1 MRSSKIAAISLGLM
15 AVISCSSAGINN
27 TNNNTNNNDNSL
39 EFNRADDFDIK
50 RGLKLNRDRG
60 DQNYLEKLDASNFK
74 YNGGALYKGEILR
87 VGTYIS
93 PEIEVEGVYAKNPTI
108 TLKKDDKRYKE
119 YTSDVEGKIKVVDN
133 GETKDV
139 TFLDQ
144 NAVYVKLRDKN
155 GNTKDILLNQSVDV
169 KELPKLQGEVRYKDI
184 KQGADNGRVRYS
196 VLTYDDGLED
206 AKYDE
211 DGEKLKINYNS
222 YTKLDKYKDLDDI
235 VGKKKVSVRTSV
247 VGNSEVNKIDVDFGE
262 RLSDYRDRYEDILLN
277 LDKSTLKFSEDG
289 KNITGGFNPDIVER
303 LTKYEL
309 NKNPNT
315 KIEFI
320 TEIED
325 ADKNTI
331 GNHNIVR
338 KIVKDGV
345 TIYSKKEK
353 AYVAFPGTTVG
364 VVDGTFAD
372 ESPEVE
378 ARMYRYQPKGLNNLK
393 DKKPEDRNLKR
404 EHGPTVVGSMIE
416 ELSVGEGYTLANLL
430 ASLQL
435 KTIIGY
441 GYTGKLPEGLE
452 YENLKNGM
460 INSMI
465 TLAQNYRPQNNEV
478 INKKFTDLT
487 GKITEIKFVEEKI
500 KVLKEYL
507 KINPNDEE
515 AKDEKLAD
523 LTSTYW
529 TIYNNGKDDTSDEA
543 QEKKMEV
550 RKEFRKFMN
559 EKYKELK
566 PLDDDKRKE
575 IYNSM
580 YKKIYAEILEKYEE
594 FVNMTEVE
602 KLAMTDIHFAA
613 GAIGD
618 TVTGG
623 LAGDS
628 GKLMARMIEDN
639 KNIKAI
645 NMSYGSE
652 YTFDKY
658 MAIKNMTEEEKQRAV
673 DAYNN
678 NTLGFR
684 TAIKIWLSKN
694 DFSNLDDYKS
704 KYPGNLSIPSVLKY
718 FESRNKIDVNDYQ
731 KLLDLKMLTL
741 RHALLKHSELVT
753 SNNDL
758 LYVVSAGNSRNNS
771 GQTDVDLTNFDS
783 NGDKIVYEH
792 PNRKYSQTFVDVPL
806 YLEEVEKE
814 KAKKEEREYK
824 YNPNYRKNI
833 VSVVG
838 LTYKAISGK
847 ATERLHNEF
856 NLATND
862 NTVYN
867 NIKSYASFMSERSD
881 TLLKI
886 KKEIE
891 KNPSKYTKSYID
903 EINAQI
909 KDIDNLSAMD
919 VDPNGR
925 PFLFS
930 FSRAGKAKLWTVAS
944 EGMYSYNKRLTEE
957 EKKYNKPMNP
967 DGEKDADLVLNNQ
980 FIGSEYLDQ
989 GSSFAAPRVTAVA
1002 GVIGTKF
1009 PWMSAHQIKQ
1019 TIFTTATDDYR
1030 VVGVKNPDTNEIVKR
1045 IIGEYGVDENIGWG
1059 MMNRD
1064 KAYLGPARFVKAL
1077 TSETGDDDF
1086 IANVPYGSY
1095 EFSNDIEGGFNPYI
1109 YAGSRSGSG
1118 ISQAEAFILNNVKDL
1133 SVEEVLSDEFDKN
1146 PLYKPIIDA
1155 LKLMGK
1161 TKTEIYTNILPKFN
1175 KYINS
1180 LEDYEKDLFVDA
1192 GLIKKGNGTLV
1203 LSGDNKYK
1211 DPTIVEEGTL
1221 VLRGS
1226 SESPIIVH
1234 KGAKL
1239 KLDMSYLESKK
1250 NALLDD
1256 GEETFKSKINGD
1268 IINFG
1273 ELYSYSTSDR
1283 INGTYSVIKDAK
1295 TYIASFA
1302 HLSVNELNLK
1312 ETNEFSFDVFR
1323 KKGMDIF
1330 ARPKYLDPKE
1340 AEEEDIEATEKL
1352 DPNKKEILT
1361 INKINK
1367 KDLYKIKLGK
1377 IAITPY
1383 IDLEVKEEKI
1393 TDDEENVKVF
1403 ATLIRKSSS
1412 ELVDNPMPNTA
1423 RIMAVLESRLN
1434 VASPKEKEEI
1444 LSKINNVIWYNQ
1456 DDENK
1461 LSGQTLANS
1470 EVLGYDLL
1478 EIKNSKIK
1486 ERFAVKGTD
1495 GKLGVFVDLINSNK
1509 FKFANGDKN
1518 IITNGFNLGIDY
1530 TSKYFVAGATLNYTN
1545 SQLFDYSIR
1554 LDKDDNTDIFNPV
1567 KRYLQGRV
1575 KGNNIGASIFA
1586 KGMYENGYISG
1597 IGSFDYLGKDIDRNL
1612 GGEKTKDISASDI
1625 IFNVNLEGGY
1635 RFRLPKNVEIE
1646 PFIGTDLITYTRGG
1660 FSEDTE
1666 YGYSSD
1672 KETNFKSKI
1681 TIGTRVRAN
1690 IKNKWN
1696 IGGYVSYSK
1705 YLTDPVLK
1713 VKAELSSYKFSNMLK
1728 GLTLDD
1734 NVISYG
1740 IDLRT
1745 RLNNIEFNLAYN
1757 GKNIRTQGISTGI
1770 KVEF

>member
-27 TNNNTNNNDNSL
+27 TNNNNDNSL

-50 RGLKLNRDRG
+50 RGLKLNKDKG
-60 DQNYLEKLDASNFK
+60 DQNYLENLDASNFK
-74 YNGGALYKGEILR
+74 YNGGPLYKGEILR
-87 VGTYIS
+87 EGTYIS

-108 TLKKDDKRYKE
+108 TLKKDDKRYAE
-119 YTSDVEGKIKVVDN
+119 YTGNIDGKIKVVDN

-206 AKYDE
+206 ARYNE
-211 DGEKLKINYNS
+211 DGEELKINYNS

-235 VGKKKVSVRTSV
+235 VGKKNVSVRTSV
-247 VGNSEVNKIDVDFGE
+247 VGSSEVNKIDVDFGE

-277 LDKSTLKFSEDG
+277 LYKSTLKFSEDG

-315 KIEFI
+315 KIEFV

-325 ADKNTI
+325 SDKNTI
-331 GNHNIVR
+331 GHHNIVR

-393 DKKPEDRNLKR
+393 DKKPEDRNLER
-404 EHGPTVVGSMIE
+404 EHGPTVVGAMIDE
-416 ELSVGEGYTLANLL
+416 ISVGEGYTIANLV
-430 ASLQL
+430 ASIQL

-441 GYTGKLPEGLE
+441 GYTGKLPKGLE
-452 YENLKNGM
+452 YENLRRGLAT
-460 INSMI
+460 
-465 TLAQNYRPQNNEV
+465 TLSNLTQAYRPKENEV
-478 INKKFTDLT
+478 VTDKLKSLVNKAIDIRLL
-487 GKITEIKFVEEKI
+487 EEKI
-500 KVLKEYL
+500 TSLKAYL
-507 KINPNDEE
+507 KIDANNED
-515 AKDEKLAD
+515 AKDAKLD
-523 LTSTYW
+523 ELTSSYW
-529 TIYNNGKDDTSDEA
+529 SVYNNGKDDTSEEA
-543 QEKKMEV
+543 QEKKRTV

-559 EKYKELK
+559 EKYTELK
-566 PLDDDKRKE
+566 SLDDTKRKE
-575 IYNSM
+575 IFNSM
-580 YKKIYAEILEKYEE
+580 YQKLYSELLEKYEE
-594 FVNMTEVE
+594 FVNLTEVE
-602 KLAMTDIHFAA
+602 KLEMTDLHFAA

-623 LAGDS
+623 LNGDS

-684 TAIKIWLSKN
+684 TAVKIWLSEN
-694 DFSNLDDYKS
+694 DFSNLDDYKE
-704 KYPGNLSIPSVLKY
+704 KYPGSLSIPSVLKY

-731 KLLDLKMLTL
+731 KLLDLKMLGL
-741 RHALLKHSELVT
+741 RHGLLKHSELAT

-792 PNRKYSQTFVDVPL
+792 PNRKYSQTFVDTPL

-814 KAKKEEREYK
+814 KAKKEGREYK

-847 ATERLHNEF
+847 ATESLHNEF
-856 NLATND
+856 NLATSNA
-862 NTVYN
+862 TIYN
-867 NIKSYASFMSERSD
+867 NIKSYAKFMYERND
-881 TLLKI
+881 TLLRI

-891 KNPSKYTKSYID
+891 KNPSKYPKAYID

-909 KDIDNLSAMD
+909 KDLDNLSAMD

-944 EGMYSYNKRLTEE
+944 EGMYSYNKRLTED
-957 EKKYNKPMNP
+957 EKKYNPTMEP
-967 DGEKDADLVLNNQ
+967 DGEKDADLILNNQ
-980 FIGSEYLDQ
+980 FIGSDYLAQ

-1030 VVGVKNPDTNEIVKR
+1030 LVKVKDPNSDETTDR

-1086 IANVPYGSY
+1086 IADIPYGIY
-1095 EFSNDIEGGFNPYI
+1095 EFSNDIEGGFNPYV
-1109 YAGSRSGSG
+1109 YAGSRAGSG

-1133 SVEEVLSDEFDKN
+1133 SVEEVLSDEFDTN
-1146 PLYKPIIDA
+1146 SLYKPVIDA
-1155 LKLMGK
+1155 LKLLGK
-1161 TKTEIYTNILPKFN
+1161 TKIEIYTNILPKFN

-1203 LSGDNKYK
+1203 LSGENKYK
-1211 DPTIVEEGTL
+1211 DPTVVEAGTL
-1221 VLRGS
+1221 VLRGT

-1239 KLDMSYLESKK
+1239 KLDMGYIENIK
-1250 NALLDD
+1250 NATLDD
-1256 GEETFKSKINGD
+1256 GEEPFKAKINGD
-1268 IINFG
+1268 VINFG
-1273 ELYSYSTSDR
+1273 ELYSYSLADR
-1283 INGTYSVIKDAK
+1283 INGTYSIIKDAK

-1312 ETNEFSFDVFR
+1312 ETNEFSFDIFR

-1330 ARPKYLDPKE
+1330 AKPKYVDPSNAE
-1340 AEEEDIEATEKL
+1340 AEDVEAMEKL

-1361 INKINK
+1361 INKVSK

-1377 IAITPY
+1377 TEINPY
-1383 IDLEVKEEKI
+1383 IDLEVKEEAI
-1393 TDDEENVKVF
+1393 TGDKENVKVV
-1403 ATLIRKSSS
+1403 ATLIRKNAS
-1412 ELVDNPMPNTA
+1412 ELVANPMPTTA
-1423 RIMAVLESRLN
+1423 RIMAVLESRLDG
-1434 VASPKEKEEI
+1434 ASPKEKEEI
-1444 LSKINNVIWYNQ
+1444 LSKLNDMTWNSQ
-1456 DDENK
+1456 EDENK

-1486 ERFAVKGTD
+1486 ERLAVKGTD
-1495 GKLGVFVDLINSNK
+1495 GKLGVFVDVINSNK
-1509 FKFANGDKN
+1509 FKFENGDKN

-1530 TSKYFVAGATLNYTN
+1530 TDKYFVAGASLNYTN
-1545 SQLFDYSIR
+1545 SQLFDYAIR
-1554 LDKDDNTDIFNPV
+1554 LEKDDKTNADNPV

-1586 KGMYENGYISG
+1586 KGMYKNGYISS
-1597 IGSFDYLGKDIDRNL
+1597 IGSIDYLGKDIDRNL
-1612 GGEKTKDISASDI
+1612 GGENTKEVTASDVMLGLNI
-1625 IFNVNLEGGY
+1625 EGGY
-1635 RFRLPKNVEIE
+1635 RFKLPKNIEIE
-1646 PFIGTDLITYTRGG
+1646 PFVATDLITYIRGG
-1660 FSEDTE
+1660 FSEDAE

-1681 TIGTRVRAN
+1681 TIGTRVRASLN
-1690 IKNKWN
+1690 NKWN

-1713 VKAELSSYKFSNMLK
+1713 VKAELESYKFSNTLK

-1745 RLNNIEFNLAYN
+1745 RLNNIEFNLAYS

>member
-1 MRSSKIAAISLGLM
+1 MRSGKIAAISLGLM

-27 TNNNTNNNDNSL
+27 TNNNNDNSL

-50 RGLKLNRDRG
+50 RGLKLNKDKG
-60 DQNYLEKLDASNFK
+60 DQNYLENLDASNFK
-74 YNGGALYKGEILR
+74 YNGGPLYKGEILR
-87 VGTYIS
+87 EGTYIS

-108 TLKKDDKRYKE
+108 TLKKDDKRYTE
-119 YTSDVEGKIKVVDN
+119 YTSNIDGKIKVVDN

-206 AKYDE
+206 ARYNE
-211 DGEKLKINYNS
+211 DGEELKINYNS

-235 VGKKKVSVRTSV
+235 VGKKNVSVRTSV
-247 VGNSEVNKIDVDFGE
+247 VGSSEVNKIDVDFGE

-331 GNHNIVR
+331 GHHNIVR

-353 AYVAFPGTTVG
+353 AYIAFPGTTVG

-393 DKKPEDRNLKR
+393 DKKPEDRNLER
-404 EHGPTVVGSMIE
+404 EHGPTVVGAMIDE
-416 ELSVGEGYTLANLL
+416 ISVGEGYTIANLV
-430 ASLQL
+430 ASIQL

-441 GYTGKLPEGLE
+441 GYTGKLPKGLE
-452 YENLKNGM
+452 YENLRRGLAT
-460 INSMI
+460 
-465 TLAQNYRPQNNEV
+465 TLTNLTQAYRPKENEV
-478 INKKFTDLT
+478 VTNKLKSLVNKAIDIRLL
-487 GKITEIKFVEEKI
+487 EEKI
-500 KVLKEYL
+500 TSLKAYL
-507 KINPNDEE
+507 KIDANNED
-515 AKDEKLAD
+515 AKDAKLD
-523 LTSTYW
+523 ELTSSYW
-529 TIYNNGKDDTSDEA
+529 SVYNNGKDDTSEEA
-543 QEKKMEV
+543 QEKKRTV

-559 EKYKELK
+559 EKYTELK
-566 PLDDDKRKE
+566 SLDDVKRKE
-575 IYNSM
+575 IFNSM
-580 YKKIYAEILEKYEE
+580 YQKLYSELLEKYEE
-594 FVNMTEVE
+594 FVNLTEVE
-602 KLAMTDIHFAA
+602 KLEMTDLHFAA

-623 LAGDS
+623 LNGDS

-684 TAIKIWLSKN
+684 TAVKIWLSEN
-694 DFSNLDDYKS
+694 DFSNLDDYKE
-704 KYPGNLSIPSVLKY
+704 KYPGSLSIPSVLKY

-731 KLLDLKMLTL
+731 KLLDLKMLGL
-741 RHALLKHSELVT
+741 RHGLLKHSELAT

-792 PNRKYSQTFVDVPL
+792 PNRKYSQTFVDTPL

-814 KAKKEEREYK
+814 KAKKEGREYK

-847 ATERLHNEF
+847 ATESLHNEF
-856 NLATND
+856 NLATSNA
-862 NTVYN
+862 TIYN
-867 NIKSYASFMSERSD
+867 NIKSYAKFMYERND
-881 TLLKI
+881 TLLRI

-891 KNPSKYTKSYID
+891 KNPSKYPKAYID
-903 EINAQI
+903 EINAQL
-909 KDIDNLSAMD
+909 KDLDNLSAMD

-944 EGMYSYNKRLTEE
+944 EGMYSYNKRLTED
-957 EKKYNKPMNP
+957 EKKYNPTMEP
-967 DGEKDADLVLNNQ
+967 DGEKDADLILNNQ
-980 FIGSEYLDQ
+980 FIGSDYLAQ
-989 GSSFAAPRVTAVA
+989 GSSFAAPRVTVVA

-1030 VVGVKNPDTNEIVKR
+1030 LVKVKDPNSDETTDR

-1086 IANVPYGSY
+1086 IADIPYGIY
-1095 EFSNDIEGGFNPYI
+1095 EFSNDIEGGFNPYV
-1109 YAGSRSGSG
+1109 YAGSRAGSG

-1133 SVEEVLSDEFDKN
+1133 SVEEVLSDEFDTN
-1146 PLYKPIIDA
+1146 SLYKPVIDA
-1155 LKLMGK
+1155 LKLIGK
-1161 TKTEIYTNILPKFN
+1161 TKIEIYTNILPKFN

-1203 LSGDNKYK
+1203 LSGENKYK
-1211 DPTIVEEGTL
+1211 DPTVVEAGTL
-1221 VLRGS
+1221 VLRGT

-1239 KLDMSYLESKK
+1239 KLDMGYIENVK
-1250 NALLDD
+1250 NATLDD
-1256 GEETFKSKINGD
+1256 GEETFKAKINGD
-1268 IINFG
+1268 VINFG
-1273 ELYSYSTSDR
+1273 ELYSYSLADR
-1283 INGTYSVIKDAK
+1283 INGTYSIIKDAK

-1312 ETNEFSFDVFR
+1312 ETNEFSFDIFR

-1330 ARPKYLDPKE
+1330 AKPKYVDPSNAE
-1340 AEEEDIEATEKL
+1340 AEDVEAMEKL

-1361 INKINK
+1361 INKVSK

-1377 IAITPY
+1377 TEINPY
-1383 IDLEVKEEKI
+1383 IDLEVKEEAI
-1393 TDDEENVKVF
+1393 TGDKENVKVV
-1403 ATLIRKSSS
+1403 ATLIRKNAS
-1412 ELVDNPMPNTA
+1412 ELVDNPMPTTA
-1423 RIMAVLESRLN
+1423 RIMAVLESRLDG
-1434 VASPKEKEEI
+1434 ASPKEKEEI
-1444 LSKINNVIWYNQ
+1444 LSKINDMTWNSQ
-1456 DDENK
+1456 EDENK

-1486 ERFAVKGTD
+1486 ERLAVKGTD
-1495 GKLGVFVDLINSNK
+1495 GKLGVFVDVINSNK
-1509 FKFANGDKN
+1509 FKFENGDKN

-1530 TSKYFVAGATLNYTN
+1530 TDKYFVAGASLNYTN
-1545 SQLFDYSIR
+1545 SQLFDYAIR
-1554 LDKDDNTDIFNPV
+1554 LEKDDKTNADNPV

-1575 KGNNIGASIFA
+1575 KDNNIGASIFA
-1586 KGMYENGYISG
+1586 KGMYKNGYISS
-1597 IGSFDYLGKDIDRNL
+1597 IGSIDYLGKDIDRNL
-1612 GGEKTKDISASDI
+1612 GGENTKEVTASDVMFGLNI
-1625 IFNVNLEGGY
+1625 EGGY
-1635 RFRLPKNVEIE
+1635 RFKLPKNIEIE
-1646 PFIGTDLITYTRGG
+1646 PFVATDLITYIRGG
-1660 FSEDTE
+1660 FSEDAE

-1690 IKNKWN
+1690 LNNKWN

-1713 VKAELSSYKFSNMLK
+1713 VKAELESYKFSNTLK

-1745 RLNNIEFNLAYN
+1745 RLNNIEFNLAYS

>member
-27 TNNNTNNNDNSL
+27 TNNNDNSL

-50 RGLKLNRDRG
+50 RGLKLNKDKG
-60 DQNYLEKLDASNFK
+60 DQNYLENLDASNFK
-74 YNGGALYKGEILR
+74 YNGGPLYKGEILR
-87 VGTYIS
+87 EGTYIS

-108 TLKKDDKRYKE
+108 TLKKDDKRYAE
-119 YTSDVEGKIKVVDN
+119 YTDNIDGKIKVVDN

-206 AKYDE
+206 ARYDE
-211 DGEKLKINYNS
+211 DGEELKINYNS

-235 VGKKKVSVRTSV
+235 VGKKNVSVRTSV
-247 VGNSEVNKIDVDFGE
+247 VGSSEVNKIDVDFGE

-315 KIEFI
+315 KIEFV

-331 GNHNIVR
+331 GHHNIVR

-353 AYVAFPGTTVG
+353 AYIAFPGTTVG

-393 DKKPEDRNLKR
+393 DKKPEDRNLER
-404 EHGPTVVGSMIE
+404 EHGPTVVGAMIDE
-416 ELSVGEGYTLANLL
+416 ISVGEGYTIANLV
-430 ASLQL
+430 ASIQL

-441 GYTGKLPEGLE
+441 GYTGKLPKGLE
-452 YENLKNGM
+452 YENLRRGLETTIPNLVK
-460 INSMI
+460 
-465 TLAQNYRPQNNEV
+465 AYRPKENVVVKNKLKNL
-478 INKKFTDLT
+478 INKAIDIRLL
-487 GKITEIKFVEEKI
+487 EEKI
-500 KVLKEYL
+500 TSLKAYL
-507 KINPNDEE
+507 KIDANNED
-515 AKDEKLAD
+515 AKDAKLD
-523 LTSTYW
+523 ELTSSYW
-529 TIYNNGKDDTSDEA
+529 SVYNNGKDDTSEEA
-543 QEKKMEV
+543 QEKKRTV

-559 EKYKELK
+559 EKYTELK
-566 PLDDDKRKE
+566 SLDDAKRKE
-575 IYNSM
+575 IFNSM
-580 YKKIYAEILEKYEE
+580 YQKLYSELLEKYEE
-594 FVNMTEVE
+594 FVNLTEVE
-602 KLAMTDIHFAA
+602 KLEMTDLHFAA

-623 LAGDS
+623 LNGDS

-684 TAIKIWLSKN
+684 TAVKIWLSEN
-694 DFSNLDDYKS
+694 DFSNLDDYKE
-704 KYPGNLSIPSVLKY
+704 KYPGSLSIPSVLKY

-731 KLLDLKMLTL
+731 KLLDLKMLGL
-741 RHALLKHSELVT
+741 RHGLLKHSELAT

-792 PNRKYSQTFVDVPL
+792 PNRKYSQTFVDTPL

-814 KAKKEEREYK
+814 KAEKEGREYK

-847 ATERLHNEF
+847 ATESLHNEF
-856 NLATND
+856 NLATSNA
-862 NTVYN
+862 TIYN
-867 NIKSYASFMSERSD
+867 NIKSYAKFMYERND
-881 TLLKI
+881 TLLRI

-891 KNPSKYTKSYID
+891 KNPSKYPKAYID

-909 KDIDNLSAMD
+909 KDLDNLSAMD

-957 EKKYNKPMNP
+957 EKKYNPTMEP
-967 DGEKDADLVLNNQ
+967 DGEKDADLILNNQ
-980 FIGSEYLDQ
+980 FIGSDYLAQ

-1030 VVGVKNPDTNEIVKR
+1030 LVKVKDPNSDETTDR

-1086 IANVPYGSY
+1086 IADIPYGIY
-1095 EFSNDIEGGFNPYI
+1095 EFSNDIEGGFNPYV
-1109 YAGSRSGSG
+1109 YAGSRAGSG

-1133 SVEEVLSDEFDKN
+1133 SVEEVLSDEFDTN
-1146 PLYKPIIDA
+1146 SLYKPVIDA
-1155 LKLMGK
+1155 LKLIGK
-1161 TKTEIYTNILPKFN
+1161 TKIEIYTNILPKFN

-1203 LSGDNKYK
+1203 LSGENKYK
-1211 DPTIVEEGTL
+1211 DPTVVEAGTL
-1221 VLRGS
+1221 VLRGT

-1239 KLDMSYLESKK
+1239 KLDMGYIENIK
-1250 NALLDD
+1250 NATLDD
-1256 GEETFKSKINGD
+1256 GEETFKAKINGD
-1268 IINFG
+1268 VINFG
-1273 ELYSYSTSDR
+1273 ELYSYSLADR
-1283 INGTYSVIKDAK
+1283 INGTYSIIKDAK

-1312 ETNEFSFDVFR
+1312 ETNEFSFDIFR

-1330 ARPKYLDPKE
+1330 AKPKYVDPSNAE
-1340 AEEEDIEATEKL
+1340 AEDVEAMEKL

-1361 INKINK
+1361 INKVSK

-1377 IAITPY
+1377 TEINPY
-1383 IDLEVKEEKI
+1383 IDLEVKEEAI
-1393 TDDEENVKVF
+1393 TGDKENVKVV
-1403 ATLIRKSSS
+1403 ATLIRKNAS
-1412 ELVDNPMPNTA
+1412 ELVDNPMPTTA
-1423 RIMAVLESRLN
+1423 RIMAVLESRLDG
-1434 VASPKEKEEI
+1434 ASPKEKEEI
-1444 LSKINNVIWYNQ
+1444 LSKINDMTWNSQ
-1456 DDENK
+1456 EDENK

-1478 EIKNSKIK
+1478 EMKNSKIK
-1486 ERFAVKGTD
+1486 ERLAVKGTD
-1495 GKLGVFVDLINSNK
+1495 GKLGVFVDVINSNK
-1509 FKFANGDKN
+1509 FKFENGDKN

-1530 TSKYFVAGATLNYTN
+1530 TDKYFVAGASLNYTN
-1545 SQLFDYSIR
+1545 SQLFDYAIR
-1554 LDKDDNTDIFNPV
+1554 LEKDDKTNADNPV

-1586 KGMYENGYISG
+1586 KGMYKNGYISS
-1597 IGSFDYLGKDIDRNL
+1597 IGSIDYLGKDIDRNL
-1612 GGEKTKDISASDI
+1612 GGENTKEVTASDVMFGLNI
-1625 IFNVNLEGGY
+1625 EGGY
-1635 RFRLPKNVEIE
+1635 RFKLPKNIEIE
-1646 PFIGTDLITYTRGG
+1646 PFVATDLITYIRGG
-1660 FSEDTE
+1660 FSEDAE

-1681 TIGTRVRAN
+1681 TIGTRVRASLN
-1690 IKNKWN
+1690 NKWN

-1713 VKAELSSYKFSNMLK
+1713 VKAELESYKFSNTLK

-1745 RLNNIEFNLAYN
+1745 RLNNIEFNLAYS

>member
-50 RGLKLNRDRG
+50 RGLKLNKDKG

-211 DGEKLKINYNS
+211 DGEELKINYNS

-393 DKKPEDRNLKR
+393 DKKPEDRNLER
-404 EHGPTVVGSMIE
+404 EHGPTVVGAMIDE
-416 ELSVGEGYTLANLL
+416 ISVVEGYTLANLV
-430 ASLQL
+430 ASIQL

-441 GYTGKLPEGLE
+441 GYTGKLPKGLE
-452 YENLKNGM
+452 YENLRRGLET
-460 INSMI
+460 
-465 TLAQNYRPQNNEV
+465 TLPNLVKAYRPKENEV
-478 INKKFTDLT
+478 VKNKLKNLINKAIDIRLL
-487 GKITEIKFVEEKI
+487 EEKI
-500 KVLKEYL
+500 TSLKSYL
-507 KINPNDEE
+507 KIDANNEE
-515 AKDEKLAD
+515 AKDTKLD
-523 LTSTYW
+523 ELTSTYW
-529 TIYNNGKDDTSDEA
+529 SVYNNGKDDTSEEA
-543 QEKKMEV
+543 QEKKKTV

-559 EKYKELK
+559 EKYTELK
-566 PLDDDKRKE
+566 SLDDTKRKE
-575 IYNSM
+575 IFNSM
-580 YKKIYAEILEKYEE
+580 YQKMYAELLEKYEE

-602 KLAMTDIHFAA
+602 KLEMTDLHFAA

-623 LAGDS
+623 LNGDS
-628 GKLMARMIEDN
+628 GKLMAKMIEDN

-684 TAIKIWLSKN
+684 TAVKIWLSEN
-694 DFSNLDDYKS
+694 DFSNLDDYKE
-704 KYPGNLSIPSVLKY
+704 KYPGSLSIPSVLKY

-731 KLLDLKMLTL
+731 KLLDLKMLGL
-741 RHALLKHSELVT
+741 RHGLLKHSELVT

-792 PNRKYSQTFVDVPL
+792 PNRKYSQTFVDTPL

-814 KAKKEEREYK
+814 KAKKEGREYK

-838 LTYKAISGK
+838 LTYNAISGK
-847 ATERLHNEF
+847 ATESLHNEF
-856 NLATND
+856 NLATSNA
-862 NTVYN
+862 TIYN
-867 NIKSYASFMSERSD
+867 NIKSYAKFMYERND
-881 TLLKI
+881 ALLRI

-891 KNPSKYTKSYID
+891 KNPSKYPKAYID
-903 EINAQI
+903 EINAQL
-909 KDIDNLSAMD
+909 KDLDNLSAMD

-957 EKKYNKPMNP
+957 EKKYNPAMEP
-967 DGEKDADLVLNNQ
+967 DGEKDADLILNNQ
-980 FIGSEYLDQ
+980 FIGSDYLAQ

-1030 VVGVKNPDTNEIVKR
+1030 LVKVKNPNSDETTDR

-1109 YAGSRSGSG
+1109 YAGSRAGSG
-1118 ISQAEAFILNNVKDL
+1118 ISQAEAFILNSVKDL
-1133 SVEEVLSDEFDKN
+1133 SVEEVLSDEFDTN
-1146 PLYKPIIDA
+1146 SLYKPVIDA
-1155 LKLMGK
+1155 LKLLGK
-1161 TKTEIYTNILPKFN
+1161 TKIEIYTNILPKFN

-1192 GLIKKGNGTLV
+1192 GLVKKGNGTLV
-1203 LSGDNKYK
+1203 LSGENKYK
-1211 DPTIVEEGTL
+1211 DPTVVEAGTL
-1221 VLRGS
+1221 VIRGT

-1239 KLDMSYLESKK
+1239 KLDMGYIENIK
-1250 NALLDD
+1250 NATLDE
-1256 GEETFKSKINGD
+1256 GEEPFKAKINGD
-1268 IINFG
+1268 VINFG
-1273 ELYSYSTSDR
+1273 ELYSYSLADR
-1283 INGTYSVIKDAK
+1283 INGTYSIIKDAK

-1312 ETNEFSFDVFR
+1312 ETNEFSFDIFR

-1330 ARPKYLDPKE
+1330 AKPKYVDPSNAE
-1340 AEEEDIEATEKL
+1340 AEDVEAMEKL

-1361 INKINK
+1361 INKVSK

-1377 IAITPY
+1377 TVINPY
-1383 IDLEVKEEKI
+1383 IDLEVKEEAI
-1393 TDDEENVKVF
+1393 TGDKENVKVV
-1403 ATLIRKSSS
+1403 ATLIRKSTS
-1412 ELVDNPMPNTA
+1412 ELVDNPMPTTA
-1423 RIMAVLESRLN
+1423 RIMAVLEERLE

-1486 ERFAVKGTD
+1486 ERLAVKGTD

-1509 FKFANGDKN
+1509 FKFAKGDKN

-1545 SQLFDYSIR
+1545 SQLFDYAIR
-1554 LDKDDNTDIFNPV
+1554 LEKDDKTDTDNPS

-1575 KGNNIGASIFA
+1575 KGTNIGASIFA

-1713 VKAELSSYKFSNMLK
+1713 VKAELSSYKFSNTLK

-1745 RLNNIEFNLAYN
+1745 RLNNIEFNLAYS

>member
-27 TNNNTNNNDNSL
+27 TNNNNNSL

-50 RGLKLNRDRG
+50 RGLKLNKDKG
-60 DQNYLEKLDASNFK
+60 DQNYLENLDASNFK
-74 YNGGALYKGEILR
+74 YNGGPLYKGEILR
-87 VGTYIS
+87 EGTYIS

-108 TLKKDDKRYKE
+108 TLKKDDKRYAE
-119 YTSDVEGKIKVVDN
+119 YTDNIDGKIKVVDN

-206 AKYDE
+206 ARYDE
-211 DGEKLKINYNS
+211 DGEELKINYNS

-235 VGKKKVSVRTSV
+235 VGKKNVSVRTSV
-247 VGNSEVNKIDVDFGE
+247 VGSSEVNKIDVDFGE

-315 KIEFI
+315 KIEFV

-331 GNHNIVR
+331 GHHNIVR

-353 AYVAFPGTTVG
+353 AYIAFPGTTVG

-393 DKKPEDRNLKR
+393 DKKPEDRNLER
-404 EHGPTVVGSMIE
+404 EHGPTVVGAMIDE
-416 ELSVGEGYTLANLL
+416 ISVGEGYTIANLV
-430 ASLQL
+430 ASIQL

-441 GYTGKLPEGLE
+441 GYTGKLPKGLE
-452 YENLKNGM
+452 YENLRRGLETTIPNLVK
-460 INSMI
+460 
-465 TLAQNYRPQNNEV
+465 AYRPKENVVVKNKLKNL
-478 INKKFTDLT
+478 INKAIDIRLL
-487 GKITEIKFVEEKI
+487 EEKI
-500 KVLKEYL
+500 TSLKAYL
-507 KINPNDEE
+507 KIDANNED
-515 AKDEKLAD
+515 AKDAKLD
-523 LTSTYW
+523 ELTSSYW
-529 TIYNNGKDDTSDEA
+529 SVYNNGKDDTSEEA
-543 QEKKMEV
+543 QEKKRTV

-559 EKYKELK
+559 EKYTELK
-566 PLDDDKRKE
+566 SLDDAKRKE
-575 IYNSM
+575 IFNSM
-580 YKKIYAEILEKYEE
+580 YQKLYSELLEKYEE
-594 FVNMTEVE
+594 FVNLTEVE
-602 KLAMTDIHFAA
+602 KLEMTDLHFAA

-623 LAGDS
+623 LNGDS

-684 TAIKIWLSKN
+684 TAVKIWLSEN
-694 DFSNLDDYKS
+694 DFSNLDDYKE
-704 KYPGNLSIPSVLKY
+704 KYPGSLSIPSVLKY

-731 KLLDLKMLTL
+731 KLLDLKMLGL
-741 RHALLKHSELVT
+741 RHGLLKHSELAT

-792 PNRKYSQTFVDVPL
+792 PNRKYSQTFVDTPL

-814 KAKKEEREYK
+814 KAEKEGREYK

-847 ATERLHNEF
+847 ATESLHNEF
-856 NLATND
+856 NLATSNA
-862 NTVYN
+862 TIYN
-867 NIKSYASFMSERSD
+867 NIKSYAKFMYERND
-881 TLLKI
+881 TLLRI

-891 KNPSKYTKSYID
+891 KNPSKYPKAYID

-909 KDIDNLSAMD
+909 KDLDNLSAMD

-957 EKKYNKPMNP
+957 EKKYNPTMEP
-967 DGEKDADLVLNNQ
+967 DGEKDADLILNNQ
-980 FIGSEYLDQ
+980 FIGSDYLAQ

-1030 VVGVKNPDTNEIVKR
+1030 LVKVKDPNSDETTDR

-1086 IANVPYGSY
+1086 IADIPYGIY
-1095 EFSNDIEGGFNPYI
+1095 EFSNDIEGGFNPYV
-1109 YAGSRSGSG
+1109 YAGSRAGSG

-1133 SVEEVLSDEFDKN
+1133 SVEEVLSDEFDTN
-1146 PLYKPIIDA
+1146 SLYKPVIDA
-1155 LKLMGK
+1155 LKLIGK
-1161 TKTEIYTNILPKFN
+1161 TKIEIYTNILPKFN

-1203 LSGDNKYK
+1203 LSGENKYK
-1211 DPTIVEEGTL
+1211 DPTVVEAGTL
-1221 VLRGS
+1221 VLRGT

-1239 KLDMSYLESKK
+1239 KLDMGYIENIK
-1250 NALLDD
+1250 NATLDD
-1256 GEETFKSKINGD
+1256 GEETFKAKINGD
-1268 IINFG
+1268 VINFG
-1273 ELYSYSTSDR
+1273 ELYSYSLADR
-1283 INGTYSVIKDAK
+1283 INGTYSIIKDAK

-1312 ETNEFSFDVFR
+1312 ETNEFSFDIFR

-1330 ARPKYLDPKE
+1330 AKPKYVDPSNAE
-1340 AEEEDIEATEKL
+1340 AEDVEAMEKL

-1361 INKINK
+1361 INKVSK

-1377 IAITPY
+1377 TEINPY
-1383 IDLEVKEEKI
+1383 IDLEVKEEAI
-1393 TDDEENVKVF
+1393 TGDKENVKVV
-1403 ATLIRKSSS
+1403 ATLIRKNAS
-1412 ELVDNPMPNTA
+1412 ELVDNPMPTTA
-1423 RIMAVLESRLN
+1423 RIMAVLESRLDG
-1434 VASPKEKEEI
+1434 ASPKEKEEI
-1444 LSKINNVIWYNQ
+1444 LSKINDMTWNSQ
-1456 DDENK
+1456 EDENK

-1478 EIKNSKIK
+1478 EMKNSKIK
-1486 ERFAVKGTD
+1486 ERLAVKGTD
-1495 GKLGVFVDLINSNK
+1495 GKLGVFVDVINSNK
-1509 FKFANGDKN
+1509 FKFENGDKN

-1530 TSKYFVAGATLNYTN
+1530 TDKYFVAGASLNYTN
-1545 SQLFDYSIR
+1545 SQLFDYAIR
-1554 LDKDDNTDIFNPV
+1554 LEKDDKTNADNPV

-1586 KGMYENGYISG
+1586 KGMYKNGYISS
-1597 IGSFDYLGKDIDRNL
+1597 IGSIDYLGKDIDRNL
-1612 GGEKTKDISASDI
+1612 GGENTKEVTASDVMFGLNI
-1625 IFNVNLEGGY
+1625 EGGY
-1635 RFRLPKNVEIE
+1635 RFKLPKNIEIE
-1646 PFIGTDLITYTRGG
+1646 PFVATDLITYIRGG
-1660 FSEDTE
+1660 FSEDAE

-1681 TIGTRVRAN
+1681 TIGTRVRASLN
-1690 IKNKWN
+1690 NKWN

-1713 VKAELSSYKFSNMLK
+1713 VKAELESYKFSNTLK

-1745 RLNNIEFNLAYN
+1745 RLNNIEFNLAYS

>member
-27 TNNNTNNNDNSL
+27 TNNNNDNSL

-50 RGLKLNRDRG
+50 RGLKLNKDKG

-119 YTSDVEGKIKVVDN
+119 YTSNVEGKIKVVDN

-211 DGEKLKINYNS
+211 DGEELKINYNS

-393 DKKPEDRNLKR
+393 DKKPEDRNLER
-404 EHGPTVVGSMIE
+404 EHGPTVVGAMIDE
-416 ELSVGEGYTLANLL
+416 ISVGEGYTLANLV
-430 ASLQL
+430 ASIQL

-441 GYTGKLPEGLE
+441 GYTGKLPKGLE
-452 YENLKNGM
+452 YENLRRGLET
-460 INSMI
+460 
-465 TLAQNYRPQNNEV
+465 TLPNLVKAYRPKENEV
-478 INKKFTDLT
+478 VKNKLKNLINKAIDIRLL
-487 GKITEIKFVEEKI
+487 EEKI
-500 KVLKEYL
+500 TSLKSYL
-507 KINPNDEE
+507 KIDANNEE
-515 AKDEKLAD
+515 AKDTKLD
-523 LTSTYW
+523 ELTSTYW
-529 TIYNNGKDDTSDEA
+529 SVYNNGKDDTSEEA
-543 QEKKMEV
+543 QEKKKTV

-559 EKYKELK
+559 EKYTELK
-566 PLDDDKRKE
+566 SLDDTKRKE
-575 IYNSM
+575 IFNSM
-580 YKKIYAEILEKYEE
+580 YQKMYAELLEKYEE

-602 KLAMTDIHFAA
+602 KLEMTDLHFAA

-618 TVTGG
+618 TVTGN
-623 LAGDS
+623 LNGDS
-628 GKLMARMIEDN
+628 GKLMAKIIEDN

-684 TAIKIWLSKN
+684 TAVKIWLSEN
-694 DFSNLDDYKS
+694 DFSNLDDYKE
-704 KYPGNLSIPSVLKY
+704 KYPGSLSIPSVLKY

-731 KLLDLKMLTL
+731 KLLDLKMLGL
-741 RHALLKHSELVT
+741 RHGLLKHSELAT

-792 PNRKYSQTFVDVPL
+792 PNRKYSQTFVDTPL

-814 KAKKEEREYK
+814 KAKKEGREYK

-838 LTYKAISGK
+838 LTYNAISGK
-847 ATERLHNEF
+847 ATESLHNEF
-856 NLATND
+856 NLATSNA
-862 NTVYN
+862 TIYN
-867 NIKSYASFMSERSD
+867 NIKSYAKFMYERND
-881 TLLKI
+881 TLLRI

-891 KNPSKYTKSYID
+891 KNSSKYPKAYID
-903 EINAQI
+903 EINAQL
-909 KDIDNLSAMD
+909 KDLDNLSAMD

-957 EKKYNKPMNP
+957 EKKYNPTMEP
-967 DGEKDADLVLNNQ
+967 DGEKDADLILNNQ
-980 FIGSEYLDQ
+980 FIGSDYLAQ

-1030 VVGVKNPDTNEIVKR
+1030 LVKVKNPNSDETTDR

-1109 YAGSRSGSG
+1109 YAGSRAGSG
-1118 ISQAEAFILNNVKDL
+1118 ISQAEAFILNSVKDL
-1133 SVEEVLSDEFDKN
+1133 SVEEVLSDEFDTN
-1146 PLYKPIIDA
+1146 SLYKPVIDA
-1155 LKLMGK
+1155 LKLLGK
-1161 TKTEIYTNILPKFN
+1161 TKIEIYTNILPKFN

-1192 GLIKKGNGTLV
+1192 GLVKKGNGTLV
-1203 LSGDNKYK
+1203 LSGENKYK
-1211 DPTIVEEGTL
+1211 DPTIVEAGTL
-1221 VLRGS
+1221 VIRGT

-1239 KLDMSYLESKK
+1239 KLDMGYIENIK
-1250 NALLDD
+1250 NATLDE
-1256 GEETFKSKINGD
+1256 GEEPFKAKINGD
-1268 IINFG
+1268 VINFG
-1273 ELYSYSTSDR
+1273 ELYSYSLADR
-1283 INGTYSVIKDAK
+1283 INGTYSIIKDAK

-1312 ETNEFSFDVFR
+1312 ETNEFSFDIFR

-1330 ARPKYLDPKE
+1330 AKPKYVDPSNAE
-1340 AEEEDIEATEKL
+1340 AEDVEAMEKL

-1361 INKINK
+1361 INKVSK

-1377 IAITPY
+1377 TVINPY
-1383 IDLEVKEEKI
+1383 IDLEVKEEAI
-1393 TDDEENVKVF
+1393 TGDKENVKVV
-1403 ATLIRKSSS
+1403 ATLIRKSTS
-1412 ELVDNPMPNTA
+1412 ELVDNPMPTTA
-1423 RIMAVLESRLN
+1423 RIMAVLEERLE
-1434 VASPKEKEEI
+1434 VANPKEKEEI

-1486 ERFAVKGTD
+1486 ERLAVKGTD

-1509 FKFANGDKN
+1509 FKFAKGDKN

-1530 TSKYFVAGATLNYTN
+1530 TSKYFVVGATLNYTN
-1545 SQLFDYSIR
+1545 SQLFDYAIR
-1554 LDKDDNTDIFNPV
+1554 LEKDGKTDTDNPS

-1713 VKAELSSYKFSNMLK
+1713 VKAELSSYKFSNTLK

-1745 RLNNIEFNLAYN
+1745 RLNNIEFNLAYS

>member
-27 TNNNTNNNDNSL
+27 TNNNNDNSL

-50 RGLKLNRDRG
+50 RGIKLNKDKG
-60 DQNYLEKLDASNFK
+60 DQNYLENLDASNFK
-74 YNGGALYKGEILR
+74 YNGGPLYKGEILR
-87 VGTYIS
+87 EGTYIS

-108 TLKKDDKRYKE
+108 TLKKDDKRYAE
-119 YTSDVEGKIKVVDN
+119 YTDNIDGKIKVVDN

-206 AKYDE
+206 ARYDE
-211 DGEKLKINYNS
+211 DGEELKINYNS

-235 VGKKKVSVRTSV
+235 VGKKNVSVRTSV
-247 VGNSEVNKIDVDFGE
+247 VGSSEVNKIDVDFGE

-315 KIEFI
+315 KIEFV

-325 ADKNTI
+325 TDKNTI
-331 GNHNIVR
+331 GHHNIVR

-353 AYVAFPGTTVG
+353 AYIAFPGTTVG

-393 DKKPEDRNLKR
+393 EKKPEDRNLER
-404 EHGPTVVGSMIE
+404 EHGPTVVGAMIDE
-416 ELSVGEGYTLANLL
+416 ISVGEGYTIANLV
-430 ASLQL
+430 ASIQL

-441 GYTGKLPEGLE
+441 GYTGKLPKGLE
-452 YENLKNGM
+452 YENLRRGLAT
-460 INSMI
+460 
-465 TLAQNYRPQNNEV
+465 TLSNLTQAYRPKENEV
-478 INKKFTDLT
+478 VTDKLKSLVNKAIDIRLL
-487 GKITEIKFVEEKI
+487 EEKI
-500 KVLKEYL
+500 TSLKAYL
-507 KINPNDEE
+507 KIDANNED
-515 AKDEKLAD
+515 AKDEKLD
-523 LTSTYW
+523 ELTSSYW
-529 TIYNNGKDDTSDEA
+529 SVYNNGKDDTSEEA
-543 QEKKMEV
+543 QEKKRTV

-559 EKYKELK
+559 EKYTELK
-566 PLDDDKRKE
+566 SLDDAKRKE
-575 IYNSM
+575 IFNSM
-580 YKKIYAEILEKYEE
+580 YQKLYSELLEKYEE
-594 FVNMTEVE
+594 FVNLTEVE
-602 KLAMTDIHFAA
+602 KLEMTDLHFAA

-623 LAGDS
+623 LNGDS

-684 TAIKIWLSKN
+684 TAVKIWLSEN
-694 DFSNLDDYKS
+694 DFSNLDDYKE
-704 KYPGNLSIPSVLKY
+704 KYPGSLSIPSVLKY

-731 KLLDLKMLTL
+731 KLLDLKMLGL
-741 RHALLKHSELVT
+741 RHGLLKHSELAT

-792 PNRKYSQTFVDVPL
+792 PNRKYSQTFVDTPV

-814 KAKKEEREYK
+814 KAKEEGREYK

-847 ATERLHNEF
+847 ATESLHNEF
-856 NLATND
+856 NLATSNA
-862 NTVYN
+862 TIYN
-867 NIKSYASFMSERSD
+867 NIKSYAKFMYERND
-881 TLLKI
+881 TLLRI

-891 KNPSKYTKSYID
+891 KNPSKYPKAYID

-909 KDIDNLSAMD
+909 KDLDNLSAMD

-944 EGMYSYNKRLTEE
+944 EGMYSYNKRLTED
-957 EKKYNKPMNP
+957 EKKYNPTMEP
-967 DGEKDADLVLNNQ
+967 DGEKDADLILNNQ
-980 FIGSEYLDQ
+980 FIGSDYLAQ

-1030 VVGVKNPDTNEIVKR
+1030 LVKVKDPNSDETTDR

-1086 IANVPYGSY
+1086 IADIPYGIY
-1095 EFSNDIEGGFNPYI
+1095 EFSNDIEGGFNPYV
-1109 YAGSRSGSG
+1109 YAGSRAGSG

-1133 SVEEVLSDEFDKN
+1133 SVEEVLSDEFDTN
-1146 PLYKPIIDA
+1146 SLYKPVIDA
-1155 LKLMGK
+1155 LKLLGK
-1161 TKTEIYTNILPKFN
+1161 TKIEIYTNILPKFN

-1203 LSGDNKYK
+1203 LSGENKYK
-1211 DPTIVEEGTL
+1211 DPTVVEAGTL
-1221 VLRGS
+1221 VLRGT

-1239 KLDMSYLESKK
+1239 KLDMGYIENVK
-1250 NALLDD
+1250 NAILDD
-1256 GEETFKSKINGD
+1256 GEETFKAKINGD
-1268 IINFG
+1268 VINFG
-1273 ELYSYSTSDR
+1273 ELYSYSLADR
-1283 INGTYSVIKDAK
+1283 INGTYSIIKDAK

-1312 ETNEFSFDVFR
+1312 ETNEFSFDIFR

-1330 ARPKYLDPKE
+1330 AKPKYVDPSNAE
-1340 AEEEDIEATEKL
+1340 AEDVEAMEKL

-1361 INKINK
+1361 INKVSK

-1377 IAITPY
+1377 TEINPY
-1383 IDLEVKEEKI
+1383 IDLEVKEEAI
-1393 TDDEENVKVF
+1393 TGDKENVKVV
-1403 ATLIRKSSS
+1403 ATLIRKNAS
-1412 ELVDNPMPNTA
+1412 ELVGNPMPTTA
-1423 RIMAVLESRLN
+1423 RIMAVLESRLDG
-1434 VASPKEKEEI
+1434 ASPKEKEEI
-1444 LSKINNVIWYNQ
+1444 LSKINDMTWNSQ
-1456 DDENK
+1456 EDENK

-1478 EIKNSKIK
+1478 EVKNSKIK
-1486 ERFAVKGTD
+1486 ERLAVKGTD
-1495 GKLGVFVDLINSNK
+1495 GKLGVFVDVINSNK
-1509 FKFANGDKN
+1509 FKFENGDKN

-1530 TSKYFVAGATLNYTN
+1530 TDKYFVAGASLNYTN
-1545 SQLFDYSIR
+1545 SQLFDYAIR
-1554 LDKDDNTDIFNPV
+1554 LEKDDRTDADNPV

-1586 KGMYENGYISG
+1586 KGMYKNGYISS
-1597 IGSFDYLGKDIDRNL
+1597 IGSIDYLGKDIDRNL
-1612 GGEKTKDISASDI
+1612 GGENTKEVTASDVMFGLNI
-1625 IFNVNLEGGY
+1625 EGGY
-1635 RFRLPKNVEIE
+1635 RFKLPKNIEIE
-1646 PFIGTDLITYTRGG
+1646 PFVATDLITYIRGG
-1660 FSEDTE
+1660 FSEDAE

-1690 IKNKWN
+1690 LNNKWN

-1713 VKAELSSYKFSNMLK
+1713 VKAELESYKFSNTLK

-1745 RLNNIEFNLAYN
+1745 RLNNIEFNLAYS

>member
-27 TNNNTNNNDNSL
+27 TNNNNDNSL

-50 RGLKLNRDRG
+50 RGLKLNKDKG
-60 DQNYLEKLDASNFK
+60 DQNYLENLDASNFK
-74 YNGGALYKGEILR
+74 YNGGPLYKGEILR
-87 VGTYIS
+87 EGTYIS

-108 TLKKDDKRYKE
+108 TLKKDDKRYAE
-119 YTSDVEGKIKVVDN
+119 YTSNIDGKIKVVDN

-206 AKYDE
+206 ARYDE
-211 DGEKLKINYNS
+211 DGEELKINYNS

-235 VGKKKVSVRTSV
+235 VGKKNVSVRTSV
-247 VGNSEVNKIDVDFGE
+247 VGSSEVNKIDVDFGE

-315 KIEFI
+315 KIEFV

-325 ADKNTI
+325 TDKNTI
-331 GNHNIVR
+331 GHHNIVR

-353 AYVAFPGTTVG
+353 AYIAFPGTTVG

-393 DKKPEDRNLKR
+393 DKKPEDRNLER
-404 EHGPTVVGSMIE
+404 EHGPTVVGAMIDE
-416 ELSVGEGYTLANLL
+416 ISVGEGYTIANLV
-430 ASLQL
+430 ASIQL

-441 GYTGKLPEGLE
+441 GYTGKLPKGLE
-452 YENLKNGM
+452 YENLRRGLAT
-460 INSMI
+460 
-465 TLAQNYRPQNNEV
+465 TLSNLTQAYRPKENEV
-478 INKKFTDLT
+478 VTDKLKSLVNKAIDIRLL
-487 GKITEIKFVEEKI
+487 EEKI
-500 KVLKEYL
+500 TSLKAYL
-507 KINPNDEE
+507 KIDANNED
-515 AKDEKLAD
+515 AKDAKLD
-523 LTSTYW
+523 ELTSSYW
-529 TIYNNGKDDTSDEA
+529 SVYNNGKDDTSEEA
-543 QEKKMEV
+543 QEKKRTV

-559 EKYKELK
+559 EKYTELK
-566 PLDDDKRKE
+566 SLDDAKRKE
-575 IYNSM
+575 IFNSM
-580 YKKIYAEILEKYEE
+580 YQKLYSELLEKYEE
-594 FVNMTEVE
+594 FVNLTEVE
-602 KLAMTDIHFAA
+602 KLEMTDLHFAA

-623 LAGDS
+623 LNGDS

-684 TAIKIWLSKN
+684 TAVKIWLSEN
-694 DFSNLDDYKS
+694 DFSNLDDYKE
-704 KYPGNLSIPSVLKY
+704 KYPGSLSIPSVLKY

-731 KLLDLKMLTL
+731 KLLDLKMLGL
-741 RHALLKHSELVT
+741 RHGLLKHSELAT

-792 PNRKYSQTFVDVPL
+792 PNRKYSQTFVDTPL

-814 KAKKEEREYK
+814 KAKKEGREYK

-847 ATERLHNEF
+847 ATESLHNEF
-856 NLATND
+856 NLATSNA
-862 NTVYN
+862 TIYN
-867 NIKSYASFMSERSD
+867 NIKSYAKFMYERND
-881 TLLKI
+881 TLLRI

-891 KNPSKYTKSYID
+891 KNPSKYPKAYID

-909 KDIDNLSAMD
+909 KDLDNLSAMD

-957 EKKYNKPMNP
+957 EKKYNPTMEP
-967 DGEKDADLVLNNQ
+967 DGEKDADLILNNQ
-980 FIGSEYLDQ
+980 FIGSDYLAQ

-1030 VVGVKNPDTNEIVKR
+1030 LVKVKDPNSDETTDR

-1086 IANVPYGSY
+1086 IADIPYGIY
-1095 EFSNDIEGGFNPYI
+1095 EFSNDIEGGFNPYV
-1109 YAGSRSGSG
+1109 YAGSRAGSG

-1133 SVEEVLSDEFDKN
+1133 SVEEVLSDEFDTN
-1146 PLYKPIIDA
+1146 SLYKPVIDA
-1155 LKLMGK
+1155 LKLIGK
-1161 TKTEIYTNILPKFN
+1161 TKIEIYTNILPKFN

-1203 LSGDNKYK
+1203 LSGENKYK
-1211 DPTIVEEGTL
+1211 DPTVVEAGTL
-1221 VLRGS
+1221 VLRGT

-1239 KLDMSYLESKK
+1239 KLDMGYIENVK
-1250 NALLDD
+1250 NATLDD
-1256 GEETFKSKINGD
+1256 GEETFKAKINGD
-1268 IINFG
+1268 VINFG
-1273 ELYSYSTSDR
+1273 ELYSYSLADR
-1283 INGTYSVIKDAK
+1283 INGTYSIIKDAK

-1312 ETNEFSFDVFR
+1312 ETNEFSFDIFR

-1330 ARPKYLDPKE
+1330 AKPKYVDPSNAE
-1340 AEEEDIEATEKL
+1340 AEDVEAMEKL

-1361 INKINK
+1361 INKVSK

-1377 IAITPY
+1377 TEINPY
-1383 IDLEVKEEKI
+1383 IDLEVKEEAI
-1393 TDDEENVKVF
+1393 TGDKENVKVV
-1403 ATLIRKSSS
+1403 ATLIRKNAS
-1412 ELVDNPMPNTA
+1412 ELVDNPMPTTA
-1423 RIMAVLESRLN
+1423 RIMAVLESRLDG
-1434 VASPKEKEEI
+1434 ASPKEKEEI
-1444 LSKINNVIWYNQ
+1444 LSKINDMTWNSQ
-1456 DDENK
+1456 EDENK

-1486 ERFAVKGTD
+1486 ERLAVKGTD
-1495 GKLGVFVDLINSNK
+1495 GKLGVFVDVINSNK
-1509 FKFANGDKN
+1509 FKFENGDKN

-1530 TSKYFVAGATLNYTN
+1530 TDKYFVAGASLNYTN
-1545 SQLFDYSIR
+1545 SQLFDYAIR
-1554 LDKDDNTDIFNPV
+1554 LEKDDKTNADNPV

-1586 KGMYENGYISG
+1586 KGMYKNGYISS
-1597 IGSFDYLGKDIDRNL
+1597 IGSIDYLGKDIDRNL
-1612 GGEKTKDISASDI
+1612 GGENTKEVTASDVMFGLNI
-1625 IFNVNLEGGY
+1625 EGGY
-1635 RFRLPKNVEIE
+1635 RFKLPKNIEIE
-1646 PFIGTDLITYTRGG
+1646 PFVATDLITYIRGG
-1660 FSEDTE
+1660 FSEDAE

-1681 TIGTRVRAN
+1681 TIGTRVRASLN
-1690 IKNKWN
+1690 NKWN

-1713 VKAELSSYKFSNMLK
+1713 VKAELESYKFSNTLK

-1745 RLNNIEFNLAYN
+1745 RLNNIEFNLAYS